1 MKVLILGYELPPIG
15 GGTGQALLHLIE
27 EWKTLPDVEIEVWTS
42 APPKGTS
49 RTLPEGVRVR
59 EFWCGKKGLHFWR
72 GIEQF
77 LLLWRIWRET
87 LGDEW
92 NADVVLV
99 WGGWPLGLLLL
110 GRLGGF
116 PSVAALRGSD
126 VPGFNPRTSGWIW
139 RVLARAVWNRAS
151 RLTANSPA
159 LAHLA
164 MHTASGSEIEVIP
177 NGVNRVVPPRSDA
190 SSSSEVQWPED
201 RPIRIL
207 AVNRLVRR
215 KRVDWLIQAAVILPP
230 EWRER
235 IEIRIVGDGP
245 EMVRLKTAAK
255 ELALEKQ
262 IRFLGEVPTCK
273 MSDLYAEADLFVL
286 ASSAEGLSNALLEA
300 MAAGLPC
307 FHATSTGLE
316 DVDEAIVTFRS
327 HQSLSSKM
335 LSLFEDPA
343 WARRLGE
350 EAARTAQKYNWR
362 RAAERYDALLRQIQI
377 NSD

>member
-27 EWKTLPDVEIEVWTS
+27 EWKTLPDVEIEVWTAALPRGVDRS
-42 APPKGTS
+42 
-49 RTLPEGVRVR
+49 LPEGVRER
-59 EFWCGKKGLHFWR
+59 EFWCAKKGMHFWR

-77 LLLWRIWRET
+77 LLLWRIWRES
-87 LGDEW
+87 LGDDW
-92 NADVVLV
+92 DADVVLV
-99 WGGWPLGLLLL
+99 WGGWPLGMLLL

-139 RVLARAVWNRAS
+139 RVLARAVWRRVS

-159 LAHLA
+159 LAELA
-164 MHTASGSEIEVIP
+164 RRTAADREIEVIP
-177 NGVNRVVPPRSDA
+177 NGVNRNVPRKSESARSSTD
-190 SSSSEVQWPED
+190 QWPDD

-207 AVNRLVRR
+207 SVNRLIRR
-215 KRVDWLIQAAVILPP
+215 KRIDWLIQAAAILPP

-235 IEIRIVGDGP
+235 IEISIVGDGP
-245 EMVRLKTAAK
+245 ELVRLKTAAK
-255 ELALEKQ
+255 ELGLEQQ

-307 FHATSTGLE
+307 FHATPTGFE

-327 HQSLSSKM
+327 HQSLSSKL
-335 LSLFEDPA
+335 LSLLEDPP
-343 WARRLGE
+343 WGRRLGE
-350 EAARTAQKYNWR
+350 EAAKTAQKFDWR